1 MELMRRRGMMAA
13 DQGTPTA
20 WDYEWNYSDGLPE
33 NNGIT
38 KTTSG
43 TSTITMTSDGLKV
56 SNAANSWVR
65 YTLPTAT
72 MTAGIIECTFVG
84 LFNSSAQGSQNLR
97 LCASNGTNGGHT
109 LECMD
114 KFRLLDT
121 TLGPYRGTAIADY
134 ENSTEYTVRIELN
147 GSTFD
152 VYINGQAVVSGVQC
166 SGIYYATGN
175 FVMVQNTGNSYYAI
189 IKSIRAKFS

>member
-13 DQGTPTA
+13 EQGTPIA
-20 WDYEWNYSDGLPE
+20 WDYEWSYSDGLPE
-33 NNGIT
+33 NNGMT

-56 SNAANSWVR
+56 SNATNSWVR

-72 MTAGIIECTFVG
+72 MTTGIIECTFVG
-84 LFNSSAQGSQNLR
+84 LFDNVSNGVQNLR
-97 LCASNGTNGGHT
+97 LCASNGSNGGQT
-109 LECMD
+109 LVCQN
-114 KFRLLDT
+114 KFRLFDT
-121 TLGPYRGTAIADY
+121 NLGPYRGTAIADY
-134 ENSTEYTVRIELN
+134 ENNTEYTVRIEKN

-152 VYINGQAVVSGVQC
+152 VYINGQAVVLGSQI

-175 FVMVQNTGNSYYAI
+175 FVMVQNTGNAYSAT
-189 IKSIRAKFS
+189 IKAIRAKYS